1 MIFKPL
7 WFLFDVRGRLSRDAY
22 RTALLGLLLL
32 DRVRDLLVGDAG
44 SARTAALLLACNFL
58 VSIALDAKRLHDTG
72 RSALWILWIDLA
84 AIAAV
89 AVAMSQYTIDP
100 ALLRM
105 ALGPMGGQA
114 ALASSLGTTLAFG
127 LALGAVIRATW
138 LSFAGS
144 SEQGER
150 YERAPSVRAEVT
162 SPPLDLASADALIA
176 KALEMRAAEA
186 GKAAES
192 ISKAPPYRASFGK
205 RRA

>member
-22 RTALLGLLLL
+22 RTALLGLLLV
-32 DRVRDLLVGDAG
+32 DRARDLVVGDGG
-44 SARTAALLLACNFL
+44 SARTAALLLAFSFV

-89 AVAMSQYTIDP
+89 AGVMSQYTIDP

-105 ALGPMGGQA
+105 ALGPMGGQT

-127 LALGAVIRATW
+127 LALGAGMRATW

-144 SEQGER
+144 SEDGER
-150 YERAPSVRAEVT
+150 YERAPVARAEIKT
-162 SPPLDLASADALIA
+162 PALDLASADALIA

-186 GKAAES
+186 GKARQTVS
-192 ISKAPPYRASFGK
+192 HPQPNRATFGK